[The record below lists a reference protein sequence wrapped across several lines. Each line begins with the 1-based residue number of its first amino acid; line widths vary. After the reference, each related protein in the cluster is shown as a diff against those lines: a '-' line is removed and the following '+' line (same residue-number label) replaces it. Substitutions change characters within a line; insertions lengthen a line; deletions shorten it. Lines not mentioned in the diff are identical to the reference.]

1 MHFPLGEDPAPSPLN
16 RKCLAIFYLLPQNVT
31 TSTKN
36 NLYFKVCVFKG
47 HRMWVT
53 GATLMHTIISWIV
66 PVQLLIFYFYIVQTC
81 YNTIFQVLKPSTVDI
96 FTPDNSKDQSQTD
109 QCREGGQTKKSAM
122 SK

>member
-16 RKCLAIFYLLPQNVT
+16 RKCLPIFYLLPQNVT

-81 YNTIFQVLKPSTVDI
+81 YNTIFIKPSTVDI
-96 FTPDNSKDQSQTD
+96 FTPDNSKNQSQTD